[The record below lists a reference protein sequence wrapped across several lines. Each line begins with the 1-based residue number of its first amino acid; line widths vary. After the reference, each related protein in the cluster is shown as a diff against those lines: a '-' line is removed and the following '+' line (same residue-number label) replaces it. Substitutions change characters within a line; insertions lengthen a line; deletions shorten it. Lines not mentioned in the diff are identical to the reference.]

1 MPGVPGS
8 AVNEMIEMALRKRW
22 LLQGGFRYMRYG
34 LPQPV
39 TSVTG
44 FAMTGYKKCGGR
56 WHTWVP
62 PYKVF
67 VGQGPCALPG
77 EQGKNPPPFRQG
89 RQQFFGGAVGDIG
102 GDAKKWPIPGLEPG

>member
-22 LLQGGFRYMRYG
+22 LLQGGFRYMGYG

-44 FAMTGYKKCGGR
+44 FAMTGFLQEVRQMPGGGVR
-56 WHTWVP
+56 CKQGVGSGGF
-62 PYKVF
+62 F
-67 VGQGPCALPG
+67 VA
-77 EQGKNPPPFRQG
+77 N
-89 RQQFFGGAVGDIG
+89 FGFLLHLSLRILYFL
-102 GDAKKWPIPGLEPG
+102 I

>member
-1 MPGVPGS
+1 M
-8 AVNEMIEMALRKRW
+8 
-22 LLQGGFRYMRYG
+22 
-34 LPQPV
+34 PQPV

-77 EQGKNPPPFRQG
+77 EQGKNPPPFRQE
-89 RQQFFGGAVGDIG
+89 RQQFFGGAVGDGG
-102 GDAKKWPIPGLEPG
+102 GDAKKWPIPGIEPG